1 MDSLPR
7 RLSLPDQVTQLLR
20 DGILAGR
27 WHATLPSEV
36 ELVREFKVSRVTLR
50 KALNQLT
57 HEHWIGSAG
66 RGRHHPIL
74 QTATSSTSRTKRI
87 IRLLSR
93 NSIEATASVTQVSW
107 NKLREELSAAG
118 YHLKHETHP
127 DLFRHPRPQA
137 LEKLLGYEDTC
148 AWILFR
154 VPAAIQAWFSQ
165 QDIVCVAAGSVHADT
180 SLANVEFDFTSLSRH
195 AAGLFYQ
202 RGHRHM
208 AFLCPEPFS
217 VSDEVSRHYF
227 VEEARRL
234 GADASVPHFSADLPS
249 LRRALSLALAARP
262 QPTAYFCAFP
272 EHALTTLTFLQQAKM
287 RVPQDAAII
296 SRIQDTHLDFTVPS
310 IAQYRLDGGRYGQKL
325 AHLLIDMIKHGH
337 GKRDHIKLTPHF
349 IPGESLS

>member
-20 DGILAGR
+20 DGIRAGR

-74 QTATSSTSRTKRI
+74 QAATSSTSPVRRV

-93 NSIEATASVTQVSW
+93 NPIEATASVTQVSW
-107 NKLREELSAAG
+107 NKLREELSSAG

-127 DLFRHPRPQA
+127 ELFRHPRLQD
-137 LEKLLGYEDTC
+137 LEKLLAYDDTC
-148 AWILFR
+148 AWILYR
-154 VPAAIQAWFSQ
+154 VPAAIQVWFSQ
-165 QDIVCVAAGSVHADT
+165 QDIVCVTAGSVHADAN
-180 SLANVEFDFTSLSRH
+180 LANVEFDFASLSRH

-202 RGHRHM
+202 RGHRHL
-208 AFLCPEPFS
+208 AFLCPEPLS
-217 VSDEVSRHYF
+217 VSDEVSMHFF

-234 GADASVPHFSADLPS
+234 GADACVLSFNSELSS
-249 LRRALSLALAARP
+249 LRRALATALASRP
-262 QPTAYFCAFP
+262 QPTAYFCAWP
-272 EHALTTLTFLQQAKM
+272 EHALTTLTYLQQAKL

-296 SRIQDTHLDFTVPS
+296 CRINDTHLDYTVPTIS
-310 IAQYRLDGGRYGQKL
+310 HYRLDGARYGHKAAQ
-325 AHLLIDMIKHGH
+325 LLIDMIKHGH
-337 GKRDHIKLTPHF
+337 GKREHVKITPHF
-349 IPGESLS
+349 VAGESLG